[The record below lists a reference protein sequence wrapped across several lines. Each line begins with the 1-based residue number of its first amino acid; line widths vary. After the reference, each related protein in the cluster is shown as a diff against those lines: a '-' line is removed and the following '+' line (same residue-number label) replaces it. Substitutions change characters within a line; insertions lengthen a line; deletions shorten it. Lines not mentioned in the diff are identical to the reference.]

1 MRSLRMKLVMIM
13 VLLIIA
19 LMVVVASFL
28 INGVGSFYLGEFYE
42 QMGTSFSEDFL
53 LRLTEAAADGPEN
66 LYELVMAQSDLA
78 IDLGSRNAY
87 VLDENGKYLWGSTD
101 ESEFG
106 QEITD
111 NILSAMTGQVGQ
123 DRSIINSYM
132 DVAIPI
138 FNGDNQYII
147 YIRDNKQTVDSLN
160 SQIIMIIFQSLALG
174 LVICVVLSFLL
185 AEIMINPIEKL
196 TEGTLRVA
204 EGDFGERIEV
214 HSRDEIS
221 VLTENFNEMAGV
233 LQSTMDE
240 INSERDKLSTL
251 FLHMTDGVVA
261 FSRNGNVI
269 QSNPASV
276 RMLGRE
282 MDESVDYDD
291 IFGSISSLEEI
302 LEQSVNEPIAA
313 QMKVGKSDLELSLA
327 PFSAD
332 ESQGGVLAVIHDVTA
347 QRKSEEMR
355 REFVANVSHE
365 LRTPLTNIKSYT
377 ETLIDAGDDLP
388 PEMKASFFGVILSE
402 ADRMTRIVQDLLTL
416 SRFDYGKMEMNFS
429 DFGIAEAVQNVYN
442 AVIIDAQNHGHE
454 LLLEMEKN
462 MPIIHAD
469 KERMEQVIMNI
480 VSNAIKYTPDGGRIE
495 ITAWSMGEKVS
506 ISVSDNGVGIP
517 EEDQPRLF
525 DRFYRVDKARSREAG
540 GSGLGLSIVKEII
553 QAHNGDIDIRSKQGE
568 GTTMTV
574 TLPIKR

>member
-540 GSGLGLSIVKEII
+540 GSGLGLSIVKEIV

>member
-19 LMVVVASFL
+19 LMIVVASFL

-53 LRLTEAAADGPEN
+53 LRLTDAAADGPEN

-87 VLDENGKYLWGSTD
+87 ILDENGVYLCGSTD

-111 NILSAMTGQVGQ
+111 NILTAMTGQVGQ
-123 DRSIINSYM
+123 ERSIINSYM

-138 FNGDNQYII
+138 FNGDNQYIV
-147 YIRDNKQTVDSLN
+147 YIRDNKQTVDNLN

-185 AEIMINPIEKL
+185 AEIMINPIERL
-196 TEGTLRVA
+196 TEGTMRVA

-269 QSNPASV
+269 QSNPASA
-276 RMLGRE
+276 RMLRRE
-282 MDESVDYDD
+282 MDEGVVYDD
-291 IFGSISSLEEI
+291 IFGSISPLEEI
-302 LEQSVNEPIAA
+302 LEQSGSEPISA

-388 PEMKASFFGVILSE
+388 PDMKASFFGVILSE

-416 SRFDYGKMEMNFS
+416 SRFDYGKMEMNFT

-462 MPIIHAD
+462 LPVIHAD

-495 ITAWSMGEKVS
+495 ISAWTMGEKVS

-540 GSGLGLSIVKEII
+540 GSGLGLSIVKEIV

>member
-19 LMVVVASFL
+19 LMIVVASFL

-53 LRLTEAAADGPEN
+53 LRLNNAAADGPEN

-87 VLDENGKYLWGSTD
+87 ILDENGIYLCGSTD

-106 QEITD
+106 LEITD
-111 NILSAMTGQVGQ
+111 NILTAMTGQVGQ

-138 FNGDNQYII
+138 FSGDSEYIV
-147 YIRDNKQTVDSLN
+147 YIRDNKQTVDNLN

-185 AEIMINPIEKL
+185 AEIMINPIERL

-261 FSRNGNVI
+261 FSRNGDVI

-282 MDESVDYDD
+282 MDENVVYDD
-291 IFGSISSLEEI
+291 IFGSITSLEEI
-302 LEQSVNEPIAA
+302 LEQSGNEPISA

-377 ETLIDAGDDLP
+377 ETIIDAGDDLP
-388 PEMKASFFGVILSE
+388 PDMKASFFGVILSE

-429 DFGIAEAVQNVYN
+429 DFSIGEAVQNVYN

-454 LLLEMEKN
+454 LLLEMEKEL
-462 MPIIHAD
+462 PIIHAD
-469 KERMEQVIMNI
+469 KERMEQVVMNI

-495 ITAWSMGEKVS
+495 ISAWTMGEKVS

-540 GSGLGLSIVKEII
+540 GSGLGLSIVKEIV
-553 QAHNGDIDIRSKQGE
+553 QAHNGVIDIRSKQGE

>member
-19 LMVVVASFL
+19 LMIVVASFL

-53 LRLTEAAADGPEN
+53 LRLTDTATDGPEK

-87 VLDENGKYLWGSTD
+87 ILDRNGAYICGSTD
-101 ESEFG
+101 AEELG
-106 QEITD
+106 AEITG
-111 NILSAMTGQVGQ
+111 NILTAMTGQVGQ
-123 DRSIINSYM
+123 DRSIIASYM

-138 FNGDNQYII
+138 FSGDNEYII

-261 FSRNGNVI
+261 FNRSGDII
-269 QSNPASV
+269 QSNPASA

-282 MDESVDYDD
+282 MDDGLGYKD

-302 LEQSVNEPIAA
+302 LDQPGGEPVSA
-313 QMKVGKSDLELSLA
+313 QMKVGQSDLELFLA
-327 PFSAD
+327 PFSAE

-377 ETLIDAGDDLP
+377 ETIIDAGDELP
-388 PEMKASFFGVILSE
+388 PDLKASFFGVILSE
-402 ADRMTRIVQDLLTL
+402 TDRMTRIVQDLLTL

-429 DFGIAEAVQNVYN
+429 DLSIEEAIRNVYN
-442 AVIIDAQNHGHE
+442 AVVLDAQNHGHS
-454 LLLEMEKN
+454 LLLELEKDL
-462 MPIIHAD
+462 PVVRAD

-495 ITAWSMGEKVS
+495 ISAWTMDNKVS
-506 ISVSDNGVGIP
+506 ISVADNGVGIP

-540 GSGLGLSIVKEII
+540 GSGLGLSIVKEIV
-553 QAHNGDIDIRSKQGE
+553 QAHNGVIAIQSRQGE

-574 TLPIKR
+574 TLPVER

>member
-19 LMVVVASFL
+19 LMIVEASFL
-28 INGVGSFYLGEFYE
+28 INGVGSFFIGEFYE
-42 QMGTSFSEDFL
+42 QMGVSFSEDFL
-53 LRLTEAAADGPEN
+53 LRLTDAAAGGPEK

-78 IDLGSRNAY
+78 IDLGNRNAY
-87 VLDENGKYLWGSTD
+87 ILDENGMYLCGSTD

-106 QEITD
+106 LEITD
-111 NILSAMTGQVGQ
+111 NILTAMTGQVGQ
-123 DRSIINSYM
+123 ERSIINSYM

-138 FNGDNQYII
+138 FSGDSEYIV
-147 YIRDNKQTVDSLN
+147 YIRDNKQTVGSLN

-185 AEIMINPIEKL
+185 AEIMINPIESL
-196 TEGTLRVA
+196 TEGTRRVA
-204 EGDFGERIEV
+204 EGNFGERIEV

-221 VLTENFNEMAGV
+221 ILTENFNEMAGV

-240 INSERDKLSTL
+240 INYERDKLSTL

-261 FSRNGNVI
+261 FNRSGSVI

-282 MDESVDYDD
+282 MDGNVSYDD
-291 IFGSISSLEEI
+291 IFGSITPLEDI
-302 LEQSVNEPIAA
+302 LEQTGDEPVSA

-327 PFSAD
+327 PFSGD

-347 QRKSEEMR
+347 QRKSEDMR

-377 ETLIDAGDDLP
+377 ETIIDAGDDLP
-388 PEMKASFFGVILSE
+388 PDMKSSFFGVILSE
-402 ADRMTRIVQDLLTL
+402 TDRMTRIVQDLLTL

-454 LLLEMEKN
+454 LILDMEKDL
-462 MPIIHAD
+462 PVIHAD
-469 KERMEQVIMNI
+469 KERMEQVVMNI

-495 ITAWSMGEKVS
+495 ISAWTMDDRVS

-540 GSGLGLSIVKEII
+540 GSGLGLSIVKEIV
-553 QAHNGDIDIRSKQGE
+553 QAHNGVIDIKSRQGE

-574 TLPIKR
+574 TLPVSR

>member
-1 MRSLRMKLVMIM
+1 
-13 VLLIIA
+13 
-19 LMVVVASFL
+19 
-28 INGVGSFYLGEFYE
+28 
-42 QMGTSFSEDFL
+42 
-53 LRLTEAAADGPEN
+53 
-66 LYELVMAQSDLA
+66 
-78 IDLGSRNAY
+78 
-87 VLDENGKYLWGSTD
+87 
-101 ESEFG
+101 
-106 QEITD
+106 
-111 NILSAMTGQVGQ
+111 MTGQVGQ

-138 FNGDNQYII
+138 SSGDNEYIV
-147 YIRDNKQTVDSLN
+147 YIRDNKQTVDNLN

-185 AEIMINPIEKL
+185 AEIMINPIERL
-196 TEGTLRVA
+196 TEGTMRVA

-261 FSRNGNVI
+261 FSRNGDVI
-269 QSNPASV
+269 QSNPASA

-282 MDESVDYDD
+282 MDENVAYDD
-291 IFGSISSLEEI
+291 IFGSITSLEEI
-302 LEQSVNEPIAA
+302 LDQSGSEPISA

-377 ETLIDAGDDLP
+377 ETIIDAGDDLP
-388 PEMKASFFGVILSE
+388 PDMKASFFGVILSE

-454 LLLEMEKN
+454 LLLEMEKDL
-462 MPIIHAD
+462 PVIHAD

-495 ITAWSMGEKVS
+495 LSAWTMGEKVS

-540 GSGLGLSIVKEII
+540 GSGLGLSIVKEIV
-553 QAHNGDIDIRSKQGE
+553 QAHNGVIDIRSKQGE